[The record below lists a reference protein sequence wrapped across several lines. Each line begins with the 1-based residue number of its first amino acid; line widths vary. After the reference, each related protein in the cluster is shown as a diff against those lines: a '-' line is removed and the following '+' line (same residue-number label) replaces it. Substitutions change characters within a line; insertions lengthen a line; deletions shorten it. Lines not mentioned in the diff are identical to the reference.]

1 MLYGIVL
8 LIHVIV
14 CLILIAVILLQAGR
28 GGGLSDTFG
37 GSAAQ
42 SILGTRGAAYLTRA
56 TTAFATIFMLTSLG
70 LAILSVH
77 RSKSLLEGVQP
88 AAVVPVAPPGAD
100 ATAPAEVGVEGAQAE
115 DQVPAESLPAQSS
128 ETAPVQEVPLEG
140 PVDEE

>member
-77 RSKSLLEGVQP
+77 RSKSLLEGIRP
-88 AAVVPVAPPGAD
+88 TAVVPVAPPGTD
-100 ATAPAEVGVEGAQAE
+100 ATAPVEAEAEGAQAE
-115 DQVPAESLPAQSS
+115 DQVPAESLPAQSP
-128 ETAPVQEVPLEG
+128 EATPLQEVPLEG
-140 PVDEE
+140 TVDEE